1 MQRIVEDMQS
11 PSIATNNVTNKR
23 IYTRF
28 HRKPQIYPTSFQTN
42 KTYREENLEQENMNN
57 IITNIYK
64 EKKYRGVLD
73 PAAPNNKN
81 IFIDTDSEHQKSDKE
96 TENFQRNQYKKST
109 KLLIAKTESQ
119 FPETYNSSNIF
130 KRDGLVRG
138 YYVKVNENNNNYNTF
153 NTLTKNNRT
162 VRTIMQTPSPDQEE
176 NVFYDEADEARTQI
190 RASKYNTNNYIRQNY
205 DKNAQSKR
213 IFKKE
218 IDLDEWPS
226 VEKNKKLYFRN
237 KDIQIGGKIMKSDNS
252 NSTENQNQ
260 LNQYQKLSKK
270 YPADMV
276 YRRGQMK
283 PSFSKS
289 NISDVSEDFMNQYRK
304 QQINENNN
312 YIIAGNAS
320 ELASPKD
327 YKNNNIDVEK
337 TSEEESER
345 RAEINAYND
354 EDYQNYMNKRIINA
368 PNQEIIITGRNINN
382 SLGLDQGGKIDLN
395 YGMKNTDIGVRNK
408 KIIIRKNI
416 YITIEDEI
424 KQDPDKLNSLIN
436 LQKFIRSYLYLR
448 ELCAMKI
455 QAIWRGRNTRKIMDL
470 YNDLD
475 EFIYHL
481 SKVQFNHFNNDFCFF
496 INQLFNIYKASIS
509 NGIYDDDT
517 DNNNL
522 NNEDEENENDN
533 ENCMNQLTL
542 EEMEQKENQ
551 EYLYKFPEGS
561 CFDQTKLVPEN
572 EVYLCVEGSSSKE
585 YDKLVK
591 DYEELYLQY
600 NELKQHQKYNT
611 NSISNT
617 NNAHTTKKKEKNESE
632 STIGSIK
639 SDKFKFGP
647 NNKAFSEIKNSG
659 DQGKNITFSNDDYDA
674 DLDINRDD
682 DFFNQD
688 MSYDDKD
695 NSGSLKEKR
704 YSYFSIHSDEN
715 SKYFDNE
722 NPKEREKEN
731 KEGEN
736 IRNNTSKNSGGSK
749 FNNSAKYTGCSSHYG
764 PTKIVGLHKNNKINK
779 NEYSY
784 SPSDEK
790 SKNYMG
796 HHSKTYP
803 RKYNYNDS
811 INNNLIIIKHEE
823 DFGII
828 NNFYLSP
835 KEREEKNHKKNA
847 LSDIAITPILPN
859 NNKIEEKNWNEIIKY
874 IKNEE
879 IEIPTQKTTEE
890 NKSKK
895 DKETKNIGTEI
906 TNELYSYENEPISNE
921 QFHLEQTHKE
931 VEPLVLEKKVANA
944 NIIKNKEYI
953 AEKKFDILEPDFN
966 NDIIID
972 NEDFKKKKM
981 EQIYV
986 EHENELNIEKDKKFM
1001 SEKKALL
1008 KTIEDKDY
1016 EIYLLKQQLEEMK
1029 EKLNRPK
1036 AFDTPLEIN
1045 NNLNTLNINGI
1056 QTSRPQIQFQ
1066 EMLINKITNPDP
1078 SLSNQIIS
1086 QSEPKKERNW
1096 TNLSVDKVNNI
1107 ELNEN
1112 DNVKLTLSDTI
1123 NKPDTLNKE
1132 KEEKDIRLNTL
1143 DSIIRSD
1150 NNLNINSLL
1159 EDKLKKEKEWN
1170 NLVINKTKNIKLKS
1184 KPKPKEKE
1192 NIKEEVEIKRVF
1204 GGLDIEKYGLFIER
1218 EEKSEKI
1225 SKPNLEIELVIKGK
1239 DEKEVEKD
1247 RTDEEKQ
1254 KEDEPISESNKEKI
1268 NKNNE
1273 IISENE
1279 LNIIA
1284 IKKSKPILE
1293 KESQE
1298 NNRFTVEKTNIKEK
1312 DPNKIQ
1318 NIDNCIQF
1326 NIEKVEKKELP
1337 LEKTNNEEINI
1348 LSQPR
1353 EIISLISKNNE
1364 FTIDKT
1370 APETNEQDT
1379 DTSDLIPKEIKIT
1392 MKKTVKKTNVL
1403 RKEFK
1408 NNQIV
1413 NENKFDIN
1421 RSEKVQLVL
1430 EQEVIEN
1437 NRFTIEKVDDKNSIM
1452 VRRINPEDLQID
1464 QSIEYI
1470 IPVDE
1475 EKVKE
1480 KISNIISD
1488 NKKENL
1494 KALEVTKNDELSLIP
1509 TVFKR
1514 EIKIVTRKTL
1524 KKTNHIYSKF
1534 RDSKVVIS
1542 SQDPLEIKGTE
1553 KPETQITPEITSEK
1567 VEEHAVQ
1574 VEIAPIAKE
1583 QNISS
1588 VNEINILLES
1598 KLRTK
1603 KEWNNLEINKAKDLE
1618 LIKIQKEKENIKEE
1632 LDSNKYIIKKKEF
1645 DSLDIESMGVFI
1657 DGSGKSQKIINQ
1669 NLETELVIK
1678 AANERE
1684 TELPSQQEHE
1694 LRHSRRMDISNEPIS
1709 EEKKLRYTTEIQP
1722 QEQTN
1727 ISYSYQK
1734 ISHEPASEISA
1745 TDKSNNIL
1753 RQRKELP
1760 SDSLMEK
1767 IVIKENIK
1775 TDEEIKPASEKVFQ
1789 EAMFSLEK
1797 TNIDN
1802 CIQFNIDRKY
1812 DIEDKKEEKSPREII
1827 SLISKND
1834 EFTINKT
1841 APETNEQDTDTSD
1854 LIPKEIK
1861 ITMKKTVKKTG
1872 VLRKIFKNNQV
1883 ISENQINIDGIKE
1896 PIPQQISTQ
1905 DNLIEDGQKNKA
1917 QNEIEKISEM
1927 RIESIDNLPSAKNKV
1942 MNNWIDSSSKEKA
1955 EDLNIERQ
1963 PPKREI
1969 KITMKK
1975 TTKKTNNIYK
1985 KFNNLSIVSDQINIE
2000 GGKEAKLP
2008 ILEDTIKKEE
2018 LVQLQKENDEL
2029 KNELENLHKGYDELK
2044 QKRNN
2049 DNYSLDNYQLIE
2061 EKVQKVPSDLTG
2073 EEKEQKKI
2081 EETDNTFD
2089 LEKRESKNTNNEI
2102 LKKTNVLIHQF
2113 KNNEICPDIQ
2123 LNISSIKKKSEENN
2137 LGNNVVD
2144 KVVDVQLLHAKMQK
2158 SPNDITEKSFG
2169 DSQLL
2174 DDKLQKSN
2182 EITGKNKN
2190 VSEMGSYQNDK
2201 NKSETDKSASYE
2213 IKTGDADKERSMEN
2227 QHIYTG
2233 RNTLNDISNIEKI
2246 NEDSNMNTFT
2256 NFDTINVDDKINTIE
2271 PISSINITDENDIQK
2286 MKLKLNNEIGLSI
2299 DMDNDEEPESPRPE
2313 PVPQVPKKKEIIINK
2328 KLCVISKKNKK
2339 MKIEMSKQ
2347 KLCDQRLL
2355 IRYWKAWKQK
2365 TEKSE
2370 TKSIEAKGTK
2380 KPFVIKINKVSVKK
2394 KPVDTPKFFGKQDI
2408 EAQIKMANLRNKLM
2422 RQNKSLMLSHFFSK
2436 WKEETELEDN
2446 RILVTDSIRDIMRIY
2461 IVKYLIM
2468 YAKVLKFKS
2477 LMIKYSL
2484 SHNKNKNK

>member
-1 MQRIVEDMQS
+1 MQRIVQDIQS
-11 PSIATNNVTNKR
+11 PSTATNNVTNKR

-42 KTYREENLEQENMNN
+42 KTYKEENLDQENMNN
-57 IITNIYK
+57 IITSIYK

-138 YYVKVNENNNNYNTF
+138 FYVKVNENNNNYNTF

-162 VRTIMQTPSPDQEE
+162 VRTYMQSPSPDHDE
-176 NVFYDEADEARTQI
+176 NLFYDEADEARTQI

-205 DKNAQSKR
+205 DRNAQGKR

-226 VEKNKKLYFRN
+226 VEKNKRLYFRN

-252 NSTENQNQ
+252 NSTENQNR
-260 LNQYQKLSKK
+260 LNQYQRLSKK

-276 YRRGQMK
+276 YRKGQMK

-289 NISDVSEDFMNQYRK
+289 NMSDVSEDFMNQYRK
-304 QQINENNN
+304 QQINDNNN

-327 YKNNNIDVEK
+327 YNNNNIDVEK
-337 TSEEESER
+337 ESEEESER
-345 RAEINAYND
+345 RQEINEYND

-368 PNQEIIITGRNINN
+368 PNQEIIITGRNINS

-395 YGMKNTDIGVRNK
+395 YGIKNTDREVRNR
-408 KIIIRKNI
+408 KILIKKNI

-522 NNEDEENENDN
+522 NNEEEDNENDN

-561 CFDQTKLVPEN
+561 YFDPTKLVPEN

-585 YDKLVK
+585 YDKLIK

-600 NELKQHQKYNT
+600 NELKQHHKNNT

-617 NNAHTTKKKEKNESE
+617 NNAHTTKRKEKNESE
-632 STIGSIK
+632 STIGSVK

-659 DQGKNITFSNDDYDA
+659 DHGKNITFSNDDYDA

-764 PTKIVGLHKNNKINK
+764 PTKIVGLHKNTKNNK

-811 INNNLIIIKHEE
+811 INNNLIIVKHEE

-835 KEREEKNHKKNA
+835 KESDEKNHKKNA
-847 LSDIAITPILPN
+847 LTDIAITPILPT

-879 IEIPTQKTTEE
+879 LEIPTQKTTEE

-895 DKETKNIGTEI
+895 DKEKKNIGTEI
-906 TNELYSYENEPISNE
+906 TTELYSYENEPVSNE
-921 QFHLEQTHKE
+921 QFHLEQTHKKI
-931 VEPLVLEKKVANA
+931 EPLVLEKEVVNV
-944 NIIKNKEYI
+944 NIIKNKEYT
-953 AEKKFDILEPDFN
+953 AEKKFDILEQEKNSDL
-966 NDIIID
+966 IID

-986 EHENELNIEKDKKFM
+986 EHENELNIEKDRKFV

-1045 NNLNTLNINGI
+1045 NNLNALNINGI
-1056 QTSRPQIQFQ
+1056 QTNKPQMQFQ
-1066 EMLINKITNPDP
+1066 EMLINRITNPDP

-1086 QSEPKKERNW
+1086 QPESKKERDW
-1096 TNLSVDKVNNI
+1096 TNLSVDNVNNI

-1112 DNVKLTLSDTI
+1112 DNVKLAYLDTI
-1123 NKPDTLNKE
+1123 NRPDTLNEE

-1143 DSIIRSD
+1143 NSIIRSD

-1159 EDKLKKEKEWN
+1159 EDKLRKEKEWN

-1184 KPKPKEKE
+1184 KPKPKKEE
-1192 NIKEEVEIKRVF
+1192 NIKEEVEIKKVF
-1204 GGLDIEKYGLFIER
+1204 GSLDIEKYALSIEG
-1218 EEKSEKI
+1218 EGKSEE
-1225 SKPNLEIELVIKGK
+1225 N
-1239 DEKEVEKD
+1239 
-1247 RTDEEKQ
+1247 
-1254 KEDEPISESNKEKI
+1254 I
-1268 NKNNE
+1268 NYNNYE

-1284 IKKSKPILE
+1284 TKKSIPILR

-1312 DPNKIQ
+1312 EPQKSDRIQ
-1318 NIDNCIQF
+1318 NIDNCIQL
-1326 NIEKVEKKELP
+1326 NIEKVGKKELP
-1337 LEKTNNEEINI
+1337 LEKINSEEINI
-1348 LSQPR
+1348 ISQPR

-1370 APETNEQDT
+1370 VPETNEQDT

-1392 MKKTVKKTNVL
+1392 MKKTVKKTGVL

-1408 NNQIV
+1408 NNQV
-1413 NENKFDIN
+1413 KSEIN
-1421 RSEKVQLVL
+1421 FNINSTEKAKPIL

-1437 NRFTIEKVDDKNSIM
+1437 NRFTIEKVDEKDSIM
-1452 VRRINPEDLQID
+1452 VRRINPEELQID
-1464 QSIEYI
+1464 QSIEYN

-1488 NKKENL
+1488 NKNRNL

-1524 KKTNHIYSKF
+1524 KKTNRIYTKF
-1534 RDSKVVIS
+1534 RDNKVLIS
-1542 SQDPLEIKGTE
+1542 SQDQLEIKGAE
-1553 KPETQITPEITSEK
+1553 KPEAQITSEIASEK
-1567 VEEHAVQ
+1567 VTEHAVQ
-1574 VEIAPIAKE
+1574 IEISPIAKE

-1598 KLRTK
+1598 KLSTEK
-1603 KEWNNLEINKAKDLE
+1603 KWNNLEINKAEDLE
-1618 LIKIQKEKENIKEE
+1618 LIKEKKEKENIKEE
-1632 LDSNKYIIKKKEF
+1632 LDINKYIIKKKEF
-1645 DSLDIESMGVFI
+1645 DLLDIESMGVFI
-1657 DGSGKSQKIINQ
+1657 DGKGKSQKIFNPY
-1669 NLETELVIK
+1669 LETELVIK
-1678 AANERE
+1678 DANQRE
-1684 TELPSQQEHE
+1684 TEIPSQQEQKQE
-1694 LRHSRRMDISNEPIS
+1694 LRHSRRKMNISNGPIS

-1734 ISHEPASEISA
+1734 ISHEPSSDISA
-1745 TDKSNNIL
+1745 IDKNSNIL

-1760 SDSLMEK
+1760 SDSSNEK
-1767 IVIKENIK
+1767 IVVKDNVQI
-1775 TDEEIKPASEKVFQ
+1775 DEGLKPTSEQVFQ
-1789 EAMFSLEK
+1789 ETKFILEK

-1802 CIQFNIDRKY
+1802 CIQFNIERKY
-1812 DIEDKKEEKSPREII
+1812 DSNNYEQIKLIEDKKEEKSPREII

-1834 EFTINKT
+1834 EFTIDKT
-1841 APETNEQDTDTSD
+1841 APETNEQNTDTSD

-1872 VLRKIFKNNQV
+1872 VLRKEFKNNQ
-1883 ISENQINIDGIKE
+1883 IINENQINIEGIKE
-1896 PIPQQISTQ
+1896 QIAQQISTQ
-1905 DNLIEDGQKNKA
+1905 DNIIEDSQRNKA
-1917 QNEIEKISEM
+1917 PNEIEKSSEI
-1927 RIESIDNLPSAKNKV
+1927 RIESIDNLPSVKNKI
-1942 MNNWIDSSSKEKA
+1942 MNNWIDSVSKEKT

-1963 PPKREI
+1963 PPKREV
-1969 KITMKK
+1969 KITMRK
-1975 TTKKTNNIYK
+1975 TIKKTNNIYK
-1985 KFNNLSIVSDQINIE
+1985 KFNNLSIVENQLNIE
-2000 GGKEAKLP
+2000 GGKKSELP
-2008 ILEDTIKKEE
+2008 LLKDTIKKEE

-2029 KNELENLHKGYDELK
+2029 KNEIENLHKGYEELK
-2044 QKRNN
+2044 QKKNT

-2073 EEKEQKKI
+2073 EKKERKNAEGI
-2081 EETDNTFD
+2081 DNTFD
-2089 LEKRESKNTNNEI
+2089 LEKREFKNTNNEI

-2113 KNNEICPDIQ
+2113 NNNKICTNIQ
-2123 LNISSIKKKSEENN
+2123 LNISNIKTKSEEKKY
-2137 LGNNVVD
+2137 LGNNVID

-2182 EITGKNKN
+2182 EITDKNKN
-2190 VSEMGSYQNDK
+2190 VSEMGLYQNNK

-2213 IKTGDADKERSMEN
+2213 VKTGDADKERSIEN

-2233 RNTLNDISNIEKI
+2233 RNILNDISNIEKI

-2271 PISSINITDENDIQK
+2271 PTSSINITDENDNQK
-2286 MKLKLNNEIGLSI
+2286 MKLKLNNEIGSSI
-2299 DMDNDEEPESPRPE
+2299 DMDDDEEPQSTRPE
-2313 PVPQVPKKKEIIINK
+2313 PVPQVPKKKEIIIKK

-2339 MKIEMSKQ
+2339 MKVEMSKQ

-2380 KPFVIKINKVSVKK
+2380 KPFVLKINKVSVKK

-2422 RQNKSLMLSHFFSK
+2422 KQNKSLMLSHFFSK
-2436 WKEETELEDN
+2436 WKKEKEFEDN
-2446 RILVTDSIRDIMRIY
+2446 RILGTDSIKDIMRIY

>member
-1 MQRIVEDMQS
+1 MQRIVQDIQS
-11 PSIATNNVTNKR
+11 PSTATNNVTNKR

-42 KTYREENLEQENMNN
+42 KTYKEENLDQENMNN
-57 IITNIYK
+57 IITSIYK

-138 YYVKVNENNNNYNTF
+138 FYVKVNENNNNYNTF

-162 VRTIMQTPSPDQEE
+162 VRTYMQSPSPDHDE
-176 NVFYDEADEARTQI
+176 NLFYDEADEARTQI

-205 DKNAQSKR
+205 DRNAQGKR

-226 VEKNKKLYFRN
+226 VEKNKRLYFRN

-252 NSTENQNQ
+252 NSTENQNR
-260 LNQYQKLSKK
+260 LNQYQRLSKK

-276 YRRGQMK
+276 YRKGQMK

-289 NISDVSEDFMNQYRK
+289 NMSDVSEDFMNQYRK
-304 QQINENNN
+304 QQINDNNN

-327 YKNNNIDVEK
+327 YNNNNIDVEK
-337 TSEEESER
+337 ESEEESER
-345 RAEINAYND
+345 RQEINEYND

-368 PNQEIIITGRNINN
+368 PNQEIIITGRNINS

-395 YGMKNTDIGVRNK
+395 YGIKNTDREVRNR
-408 KIIIRKNI
+408 KILIKKNI

-522 NNEDEENENDN
+522 NNEEEDNENDN

-561 CFDQTKLVPEN
+561 YFDPTKLVPEN

-585 YDKLVK
+585 YDKLIK

-600 NELKQHQKYNT
+600 NELKQHHKNNT

-617 NNAHTTKKKEKNESE
+617 NNAHTTKRKEKNESE
-632 STIGSIK
+632 STIGSVK

-659 DQGKNITFSNDDYDA
+659 DHGKNITFSNDDYDA

-722 NPKEREKEN
+722 NPKDREKEN

-764 PTKIVGLHKNNKINK
+764 PTKIVGLHKNTKNNK

-796 HHSKTYP
+796 HHSKTFP

-811 INNNLIIIKHEE
+811 INNNLIIVKHEE

-835 KEREEKNHKKNA
+835 KESDEKNHKKNA
-847 LSDIAITPILPN
+847 LTDIAITPILPT

-895 DKETKNIGTEI
+895 DKEKKNIGTEI
-906 TNELYSYENEPISNE
+906 TTELYSYKNEPVSND
-921 QFHLEQTHKE
+921 QFHLEQTHKKI
-931 VEPLVLEKKVANA
+931 EPLVLEKEVVNV
-944 NIIKNKEYI
+944 NIIKNKEYT
-953 AEKKFDILEPDFN
+953 AEKKFDILEQEKNSDL
-966 NDIIID
+966 IID

-986 EHENELNIEKDKKFM
+986 EHENELNIEKDRKFV

-1045 NNLNTLNINGI
+1045 NNLNALNINGI
-1056 QTSRPQIQFQ
+1056 QTNKPQMQFQ
-1066 EMLINKITNPDP
+1066 EMLINRITNPDP

-1086 QSEPKKERNW
+1086 QPESKKERDW
-1096 TNLSVDKVNNI
+1096 TNLSVDNVNNI

-1112 DNVKLTLSDTI
+1112 DNVKLASLDTI
-1123 NKPDTLNKE
+1123 NRPDTLNEE

-1143 DSIIRSD
+1143 NSIIRSD

-1159 EDKLKKEKEWN
+1159 EDKLRKEKEWN

-1184 KPKPKEKE
+1184 KPKPKKEE
-1192 NIKEEVEIKRVF
+1192 NIKEEVEIKKVF
-1204 GGLDIEKYGLFIER
+1204 GSLDIEKYALSIEG
-1218 EEKSEKI
+1218 EGKSEE
-1225 SKPNLEIELVIKGK
+1225 N
-1239 DEKEVEKD
+1239 
-1247 RTDEEKQ
+1247 
-1254 KEDEPISESNKEKI
+1254 I
-1268 NKNNE
+1268 NYNNYE

-1284 IKKSKPILE
+1284 TKKSIPILR

-1312 DPNKIQ
+1312 EPQKSDRIQ
-1318 NIDNCIQF
+1318 NIDNCIQL
-1326 NIEKVEKKELP
+1326 NIEKVGKKELP
-1337 LEKTNNEEINI
+1337 LEKINSEEINI
-1348 LSQPR
+1348 ISQPR
-1353 EIISLISKNNE
+1353 EIISLISKNNEFTIDKTVPETNEQDTDTSDLIPKEIKITMKKTVKKTGVLRKEFKNNQVKSESNFNINSIEKAKPVLEQEIIENNRFTIEKVDEKDSIMVRRINPEELQIDQSIDYYIPVDEEKVKEKISNIISDNKNQNLKALEVTKNDELSLIPTVFKREIKIVTRKTLKKTNRIYTKFRDNKVLISSQDQLEIKGAEKPENQITSEIASEKVAEHAVQVEISPIAKEQNISSVNEINILLESKLSTEKKWNNLEINKAEDLELIKEKKEKEKENIKEELDINKYIIKKKEFDLLDIESMGVFIDGKGKSQKIFNPYLETELVIKDANQRETEIPSQQEQKQELRHSRRKMNISNGPISEEKKLRYTTEIQPQEQTNISYSYQKISHEPSSDISATDKNSNILRQRKELPSDSSNEKIFVKDNVQIDEGLKPTSEQVFQEAMFTLEKTNIDNCIQFNIERKYDSNNYEQIKLIEDKKEEKSPREIISLISKNDE

-1392 MKKTVKKTNVL
+1392 MKKTVKKTGVL

-1408 NNQIV
+1408 NNQI
-1413 NENKFDIN
+1413 IN
-1421 RSEKVQLVL
+1421 
-1430 EQEVIEN
+1430 
-1437 NRFTIEKVDDKNSIM
+1437 
-1452 VRRINPEDLQID
+1452 
-1464 QSIEYI
+1464 
-1470 IPVDE
+1470 
-1475 EKVKE
+1475 
-1480 KISNIISD
+1480 
-1488 NKKENL
+1488 
-1494 KALEVTKNDELSLIP
+1494 
-1509 TVFKR
+1509 
-1514 EIKIVTRKTL
+1514 
-1524 KKTNHIYSKF
+1524 
-1534 RDSKVVIS
+1534 
-1542 SQDPLEIKGTE
+1542 
-1553 KPETQITPEITSEK
+1553 
-1567 VEEHAVQ
+1567 
-1574 VEIAPIAKE
+1574 
-1583 QNISS
+1583 
-1588 VNEINILLES
+1588 
-1598 KLRTK
+1598 
-1603 KEWNNLEINKAKDLE
+1603 
-1618 LIKIQKEKENIKEE
+1618 
-1632 LDSNKYIIKKKEF
+1632 
-1645 DSLDIESMGVFI
+1645 
-1657 DGSGKSQKIINQ
+1657 
-1669 NLETELVIK
+1669 
-1678 AANERE
+1678 
-1684 TELPSQQEHE
+1684 
-1694 LRHSRRMDISNEPIS
+1694 
-1709 EEKKLRYTTEIQP
+1709 
-1722 QEQTN
+1722 
-1727 ISYSYQK
+1727 
-1734 ISHEPASEISA
+1734 
-1745 TDKSNNIL
+1745 
-1753 RQRKELP
+1753 
-1760 SDSLMEK
+1760 
-1767 IVIKENIK
+1767 
-1775 TDEEIKPASEKVFQ
+1775 
-1789 EAMFSLEK
+1789 
-1797 TNIDN
+1797 
-1802 CIQFNIDRKY
+1802 
-1812 DIEDKKEEKSPREII
+1812 
-1827 SLISKND
+1827 
-1834 EFTINKT
+1834 
-1841 APETNEQDTDTSD
+1841 
-1854 LIPKEIK
+1854 
-1861 ITMKKTVKKTG
+1861 
-1872 VLRKIFKNNQV
+1872 
-1883 ISENQINIDGIKE
+1883 ENQINIEGIKE
-1896 PIPQQISTQ
+1896 PIAQQISTH
-1905 DNLIEDGQKNKA
+1905 DNIIEDSQRNKA
-1917 QNEIEKISEM
+1917 PNEIEKSSEI
-1927 RIESIDNLPSAKNKV
+1927 RIESIDNLPSVKNKI
-1942 MNNWIDSSSKEKA
+1942 MNNWIDSVSKEKT

-1963 PPKREI
+1963 PPKREV
-1969 KITMKK
+1969 KITMRK
-1975 TTKKTNNIYK
+1975 TIKKTNNIYK
-1985 KFNNLSIVSDQINIE
+1985 KFNNLSIVENQLNIE
-2000 GGKEAKLP
+2000 GGKKSELP
-2008 ILEDTIKKEE
+2008 LLKDTIKKEE

-2029 KNELENLHKGYDELK
+2029 KNEIENLHKGYEELK
-2044 QKRNN
+2044 QKKNT

-2073 EEKEQKKI
+2073 EKKERKNAEGI
-2081 EETDNTFD
+2081 DNTFD
-2089 LEKRESKNTNNEI
+2089 LEKREFKNTNNEI

-2113 KNNEICPDIQ
+2113 NNNKICTNIQ
-2123 LNISSIKKKSEENN
+2123 LNISNIKTKSEEKIN
-2137 LGNNVVD
+2137 LGNNVIN
-2144 KVVDVQLLHAKMQK
+2144 KVVDIQLLHAKMQK

-2182 EITGKNKN
+2182 EITDKNKN
-2190 VSEMGSYQNDK
+2190 VSEMGLYQNNK

-2213 IKTGDADKERSMEN
+2213 NKTGDADKERSIEN

-2233 RNTLNDISNIEKI
+2233 RNILNDISNIEKI

-2271 PISSINITDENDIQK
+2271 PTSSINITDENENQK
-2286 MKLKLNNEIGLSI
+2286 MKLKLNNEIGSSI
-2299 DMDNDEEPESPRPE
+2299 DMDNDEEPQSPRPE
-2313 PVPQVPKKKEIIINK
+2313 PVPQVPKKKEIIIKK

-2339 MKIEMSKQ
+2339 MKVEMSKQ

-2365 TEKSE
+2365 AEKSE

-2380 KPFVIKINKVSVKK
+2380 KPFVLKINKVSVKK

-2422 RQNKSLMLSHFFSK
+2422 KQNKSLMLSHFFSK
-2436 WKEETELEDN
+2436 WKKEKEFEDN
-2446 RILVTDSIRDIMRIY
+2446 RILGTDSIKDIMRIY

>member
-1 MQRIVEDMQS
+1 MQRIVQDIQS
-11 PSIATNNVTNKR
+11 PSTATNNVTNKR

-42 KTYREENLEQENMNN
+42 KTYKEENLDQENMNN
-57 IITNIYK
+57 IITSIYK

-138 YYVKVNENNNNYNTF
+138 FYVKVNENNNNYNTF

-162 VRTIMQTPSPDQEE
+162 VRTYMQSPSPDHDE
-176 NVFYDEADEARTQI
+176 NLFYDEADEARTQI

-205 DKNAQSKR
+205 DRNAQGKR

-226 VEKNKKLYFRN
+226 VEKNKRLYFRN

-252 NSTENQNQ
+252 NSTENQNRF
-260 LNQYQKLSKK
+260 NQYQRLSKK

-276 YRRGQMK
+276 YRKGQMK

-289 NISDVSEDFMNQYRK
+289 NMSDVSEDFMNQYRK
-304 QQINENNN
+304 QQINDNNN

-327 YKNNNIDVEK
+327 YNNNNIDVEK
-337 TSEEESER
+337 ESEEESER
-345 RAEINAYND
+345 RQEINEYND

-368 PNQEIIITGRNINN
+368 PNQEIIITGRNINS

-395 YGMKNTDIGVRNK
+395 YGIKNTDREVRNR
-408 KIIIRKNI
+408 KILIKKNI

-522 NNEDEENENDN
+522 NNEEEDNENDN

-561 CFDQTKLVPEN
+561 YFDPTKLVPEN

-585 YDKLVK
+585 YDKLIK

-600 NELKQHQKYNT
+600 NELKQHHKNNT

-617 NNAHTTKKKEKNESE
+617 NNAHTTKRKEKNESE
-632 STIGSIK
+632 STIGSVK

-659 DQGKNITFSNDDYDA
+659 DHGKNITFSNDDYDA

-722 NPKEREKEN
+722 NPKDREKEN

-764 PTKIVGLHKNNKINK
+764 PTKIVGLHKNTKNNK

-796 HHSKTYP
+796 HHSKTFP

-811 INNNLIIIKHEE
+811 INNNLIIVKHEE

-835 KEREEKNHKKNA
+835 KESDEKNHKKNA
-847 LSDIAITPILPN
+847 LTDIAITPILPT

-895 DKETKNIGTEI
+895 DKEKKNIGTEI
-906 TNELYSYENEPISNE
+906 TTELYSYENEPVSNE
-921 QFHLEQTHKE
+921 QFHLEQTHKKI
-931 VEPLVLEKKVANA
+931 EPLVLEKEVVNV
-944 NIIKNKEYI
+944 NIIKNKEYT
-953 AEKKFDILEPDFN
+953 AEKKFDILEQEKNSDL
-966 NDIIID
+966 IID

-981 EQIYV
+981 EKIYV
-986 EHENELNIEKDKKFM
+986 EHENELNIEKDRKFV

-1045 NNLNTLNINGI
+1045 NNLTSININGI
-1056 QTSRPQIQFQ
+1056 QTNKPQMQFQ
-1066 EMLINKITNPDP
+1066 EMLINRITNPDP

-1086 QSEPKKERNW
+1086 QPESKKERDW
-1096 TNLSVDKVNNI
+1096 TNLSVDNVNNI

-1112 DNVKLTLSDTI
+1112 DNFKLASLDTI
-1123 NKPDTLNKE
+1123 NRPDTLNEE

-1143 DSIIRSD
+1143 NSIIRSD

-1159 EDKLKKEKEWN
+1159 EDKLRKEKEWN

-1184 KPKPKEKE
+1184 KPKPKKEE
-1192 NIKEEVEIKRVF
+1192 NIKEEVEIKKVF
-1204 GGLDIEKYGLFIER
+1204 GSLDIEKYALSIEG
-1218 EEKSEKI
+1218 EGKSEENI
-1225 SKPNLEIELVIKGK
+1225 NF
-1239 DEKEVEKD
+1239 
-1247 RTDEEKQ
+1247 
-1254 KEDEPISESNKEKI
+1254 NKY
-1268 NKNNE
+1268 E

-1284 IKKSKPILE
+1284 TKKSIPILR

-1312 DPNKIQ
+1312 EPQKSDRIQ
-1318 NIDNCIQF
+1318 NIDNCIQL
-1326 NIEKVEKKELP
+1326 NIEKVGKKELP
-1337 LEKTNNEEINI
+1337 LEKINIEEINI
-1348 LSQPR
+1348 ISQPR

-1370 APETNEQDT
+1370 
-1379 DTSDLIPKEIKIT
+1379 
-1392 MKKTVKKTNVL
+1392 V
-1403 RKEFK
+1403 
-1408 NNQIV
+1408 
-1413 NENKFDIN
+1413 
-1421 RSEKVQLVL
+1421 
-1430 EQEVIEN
+1430 
-1437 NRFTIEKVDDKNSIM
+1437 
-1452 VRRINPEDLQID
+1452 
-1464 QSIEYI
+1464 
-1470 IPVDE
+1470 
-1475 EKVKE
+1475 
-1480 KISNIISD
+1480 
-1488 NKKENL
+1488 
-1494 KALEVTKNDELSLIP
+1494 
-1509 TVFKR
+1509 
-1514 EIKIVTRKTL
+1514 
-1524 KKTNHIYSKF
+1524 
-1534 RDSKVVIS
+1534 
-1542 SQDPLEIKGTE
+1542 
-1553 KPETQITPEITSEK
+1553 
-1567 VEEHAVQ
+1567 
-1574 VEIAPIAKE
+1574 
-1583 QNISS
+1583 
-1588 VNEINILLES
+1588 
-1598 KLRTK
+1598 
-1603 KEWNNLEINKAKDLE
+1603 
-1618 LIKIQKEKENIKEE
+1618 
-1632 LDSNKYIIKKKEF
+1632 
-1645 DSLDIESMGVFI
+1645 
-1657 DGSGKSQKIINQ
+1657 
-1669 NLETELVIK
+1669 
-1678 AANERE
+1678 
-1684 TELPSQQEHE
+1684 
-1694 LRHSRRMDISNEPIS
+1694 
-1709 EEKKLRYTTEIQP
+1709 
-1722 QEQTN
+1722 
-1727 ISYSYQK
+1727 
-1734 ISHEPASEISA
+1734 
-1745 TDKSNNIL
+1745 
-1753 RQRKELP
+1753 
-1760 SDSLMEK
+1760 
-1767 IVIKENIK
+1767 
-1775 TDEEIKPASEKVFQ
+1775 
-1789 EAMFSLEK
+1789 
-1797 TNIDN
+1797 
-1802 CIQFNIDRKY
+1802 
-1812 DIEDKKEEKSPREII
+1812 
-1827 SLISKND
+1827 
-1834 EFTINKT
+1834 
-1841 APETNEQDTDTSD
+1841 PETNEQDTDTSD

-1872 VLRKIFKNNQV
+1872 VLRKEFKNNQV
-1883 ISENQINIDGIKE
+1883 KSENNFNINSIEKAKPVLEQEIIENNRFTIEKVDEKDSIMVRRINPEELQIDQSIEYNIPVDEEIVKEKISNIISDNKNQNLKALEVTKNDEFSLIPTVFKREIKIVTRKTLKKTNRIYTKFRDNKVLISSQDQLEIKGAEKPENQITSEIASEKVAEHAVQVEIFPIAKEQNISSVNEINILLESKIGTEKKWNNLEINKAEDLELIKEKKEKENIKEELDINKYIIKKKEFDLLDIESMGVFIDGKGKSQKIFNPYLETELVIKDANQRETEIPSQQEQKQELRHSRRKMNISNGPISEEKKLRYTTEIQPQEQTNISYSYQKISHEPSSDISAIDKNSNILRQRKELPSDSSNEKIFVKGNVQIDEGLKPASEQVFQETMFKLEKTNIDNCIQFNIERKYDSNNYEQIKLIEDKKEEKSPREIISLISKNDEFTIDKTAPQTNEQNTDTSDLIPKEIKITMKKTVKKTGVLRKEFKNNQIINENQINIEGIKE
-1896 PIPQQISTQ
+1896 PIAQQISTQ
-1905 DNLIEDGQKNKA
+1905 DNIIEDSQRNKA
-1917 QNEIEKISEM
+1917 PNEIEKSSEI
-1927 RIESIDNLPSAKNKV
+1927 RIESIDNLPSVKNKI
-1942 MNNWIDSSSKEKA
+1942 MNNWIDSVSKEKT

-1963 PPKREI
+1963 PPKREV
-1969 KITMKK
+1969 KITMRK
-1975 TTKKTNNIYK
+1975 TIKKTNNIYK
-1985 KFNNLSIVSDQINIE
+1985 KFNNLSIVEDQLNIE
-2000 GGKEAKLP
+2000 GGKKSELP
-2008 ILEDTIKKEE
+2008 LLKDTIKKED
-2018 LVQLQKENDEL
+2018 LVQLQKENDDL
-2029 KNELENLHKGYDELK
+2029 KNELENLHKGYEELK
-2044 QKRNN
+2044 QKKNT

-2073 EEKEQKKI
+2073 EKKERKNAEGI
-2081 EETDNTFD
+2081 DNTFD
-2089 LEKRESKNTNNEI
+2089 LEKREFKNTNNEI

-2113 KNNEICPDIQ
+2113 NNNKICTNIQ
-2123 LNISSIKKKSEENN
+2123 LNISNIKTKSEEKIN
-2137 LGNNVVD
+2137 LGNNVIN
-2144 KVVDVQLLHAKMQK
+2144 KVVDIQLLHAKMQK

-2182 EITGKNKN
+2182 EITDKNKN
-2190 VSEMGSYQNDK
+2190 VSEMGLYQNNK

-2213 IKTGDADKERSMEN
+2213 NKTGDADKERSIEN

-2233 RNTLNDISNIEKI
+2233 RNILNDISNIEKI

-2271 PISSINITDENDIQK
+2271 PTSSINITEENDNQK
-2286 MKLKLNNEIGLSI
+2286 MKLKLNNEIGSSI
-2299 DMDNDEEPESPRPE
+2299 DMDNDEEPQSPRPE
-2313 PVPQVPKKKEIIINK
+2313 PVPQVPKKKEIIIKK

-2339 MKIEMSKQ
+2339 MKVEMSKQ

-2365 TEKSE
+2365 AEKSE

-2380 KPFVIKINKVSVKK
+2380 KPFVLKINKVSVKK
-2394 KPVDTPKFFGKQDI
+2394 KPVDTPKFLGKQDI

-2422 RQNKSLMLSHFFSK
+2422 KQNKSLMLSHFFSK
-2436 WKEETELEDN
+2436 WKKEKEFEDN
-2446 RILVTDSIRDIMRIY
+2446 RILGTDSIKDIMRIY

>member
-1 MQRIVEDMQS
+1 MQRIVQDIQS
-11 PSIATNNVTNKR
+11 PSTATNNVTNKR

-42 KTYREENLEQENMNN
+42 KTYKEENLDQENMNN
-57 IITNIYK
+57 IITSIYK

-138 YYVKVNENNNNYNTF
+138 FYVKVNENNNNYNTF

-162 VRTIMQTPSPDQEE
+162 VRTYMQSPSPDHDE
-176 NVFYDEADEARTQI
+176 NLFYDEADEARTQI

-205 DKNAQSKR
+205 DRNAHGKR

-226 VEKNKKLYFRN
+226 VEKNKRLYFRN

-252 NSTENQNQ
+252 NSTENQNR
-260 LNQYQKLSKK
+260 LNQYQRLSKK

-276 YRRGQMK
+276 YRKGQMK

-289 NISDVSEDFMNQYRK
+289 NMSDVSEDFMNQYRK
-304 QQINENNN
+304 QQINDNNN

-327 YKNNNIDVEK
+327 YNNNNIDVEK
-337 TSEEESER
+337 ESEEESER
-345 RAEINAYND
+345 RQEINEYND

-368 PNQEIIITGRNINN
+368 PNQEIIITGRNINS

-395 YGMKNTDIGVRNK
+395 YGIKNTDREVRNR
-408 KIIIRKNI
+408 KILIKKNI

-522 NNEDEENENDN
+522 NNEEEDNENDN

-561 CFDQTKLVPEN
+561 YFDPTKLVPEN

-585 YDKLVK
+585 YDKLIK

-600 NELKQHQKYNT
+600 NELKQHHKNNT

-617 NNAHTTKKKEKNESE
+617 NNAHTTKRKEKNESE
-632 STIGSIK
+632 STIGSVK

-659 DQGKNITFSNDDYDA
+659 DHGKNITFSNDDYDA

-722 NPKEREKEN
+722 NPKDREKEN

-764 PTKIVGLHKNNKINK
+764 PTKIVGLHKNTKNNK

-796 HHSKTYP
+796 HHSKTFP

-811 INNNLIIIKHEE
+811 INNNLIIVKHEE

-835 KEREEKNHKKNA
+835 KESDEKNHKKNA
-847 LSDIAITPILPN
+847 LTDIAITPILPT

-895 DKETKNIGTEI
+895 DKEKKNIGTEI
-906 TNELYSYENEPISNE
+906 TTELYSYENEPVSNE
-921 QFHLEQTHKE
+921 QFHLEQTHKKI
-931 VEPLVLEKKVANA
+931 EPLVLEKEVVNV
-944 NIIKNKEYI
+944 NIIKNKEHT
-953 AEKKFDILEPDFN
+953 AEKKFDILEQEKNSDL
-966 NDIIID
+966 IID

-986 EHENELNIEKDKKFM
+986 EHENELNIEKDRKFV

-1045 NNLNTLNINGI
+1045 NNLNALNINGI
-1056 QTSRPQIQFQ
+1056 QTNKPQMQFQ
-1066 EMLINKITNPDP
+1066 EMLINRITNPDP

-1086 QSEPKKERNW
+1086 QPESKKERDW
-1096 TNLSVDKVNNI
+1096 TNLSVDNVNNI

-1112 DNVKLTLSDTI
+1112 DNVKLASLDTI
-1123 NKPDTLNKE
+1123 NRPDTLNEE

-1143 DSIIRSD
+1143 NSIIRSD

-1159 EDKLKKEKEWN
+1159 EDKLRKEKEWN

-1184 KPKPKEKE
+1184 KPKQKKEE
-1192 NIKEEVEIKRVF
+1192 NIKEEVEIKKVF
-1204 GGLDIEKYGLFIER
+1204 GSLDIEKYALSIEG
-1218 EEKSEKI
+1218 EGKSEE
-1225 SKPNLEIELVIKGK
+1225 N
-1239 DEKEVEKD
+1239 
-1247 RTDEEKQ
+1247 
-1254 KEDEPISESNKEKI
+1254 I
-1268 NKNNE
+1268 NYNNYE

-1279 LNIIA
+1279 LNIIST
-1284 IKKSKPILE
+1284 KKSIPILR

-1312 DPNKIQ
+1312 EPQKSDRIQ
-1318 NIDNCIQF
+1318 NIDNCIQL
-1326 NIEKVEKKELP
+1326 NIEKVGKKELP
-1337 LEKTNNEEINI
+1337 LEKINSEEINI
-1348 LSQPR
+1348 ISQPR

-1392 MKKTVKKTNVL
+1392 MKKTVKKTGVL

-1408 NNQIV
+1408 NNQV
-1413 NENKFDIN
+1413 KSESNFNIN
-1421 RSEKVQLVL
+1421 SIEKAKPVF
-1430 EQEVIEN
+1430 EQEIIEN
-1437 NRFTIEKVDDKNSIM
+1437 NRFTIEKVDEKDSIM
-1452 VRRINPEDLQID
+1452 VRRINPEELQID
-1464 QSIEYI
+1464 QSIEYN

-1475 EKVKE
+1475 EIVKE

-1488 NKKENL
+1488 NKNQNL

-1524 KKTNHIYSKF
+1524 KKTNRIYTKF
-1534 RDSKVVIS
+1534 RDNKVLIS
-1542 SQDPLEIKGTE
+1542 SQDQLEIKGAE
-1553 KPETQITPEITSEK
+1553 KPENQITSEIVSEK
-1567 VEEHAVQ
+1567 VAEHTVQ
-1574 VEIAPIAKE
+1574 VEISPIVKE

-1598 KLRTK
+1598 KLSTE
-1603 KEWNNLEINKAKDLE
+1603 KEWNNLEINKAEDLE
-1618 LIKIQKEKENIKEE
+1618 LIKEKKEKENIKEE
-1632 LDSNKYIIKKKEF
+1632 LDTNKYIIKKKEF
-1645 DSLDIESMGVFI
+1645 DLLDIESMGVFI
-1657 DGSGKSQKIINQ
+1657 DGKGKSQKIFNPY
-1669 NLETELVIK
+1669 LETELVIK
-1678 AANERE
+1678 DSNQRE
-1684 TELPSQQEHE
+1684 TEIPSQQEQKQE
-1694 LRHSRRMDISNEPIS
+1694 LRHSRRKMNISNGPIS

-1734 ISHEPASEISA
+1734 ISHEPSSDISA
-1745 TDKSNNIL
+1745 TDKNSNIL

-1760 SDSLMEK
+1760 SDSSNEK
-1767 IVIKENIK
+1767 IVVKDNVQI
-1775 TDEEIKPASEKVFQ
+1775 DEGLKPTSEQVFQ
-1789 EAMFSLEK
+1789 ETMFTLEK

-1802 CIQFNIDRKY
+1802 CIQFNIERKY
-1812 DIEDKKEEKSPREII
+1812 DSNNYEQIKLIEDKKEEKSPREII

-1834 EFTINKT
+1834 EFTIDKT
-1841 APETNEQDTDTSD
+1841 APETNEQNTDTSD

-1872 VLRKIFKNNQV
+1872 VLRKEFKNNE
-1883 ISENQINIDGIKE
+1883 IINENQINIEGIKE
-1896 PIPQQISTQ
+1896 PIAQQISTQ
-1905 DNLIEDGQKNKA
+1905 DNIIEDSQRNKA
-1917 QNEIEKISEM
+1917 PNEIEKSSEI
-1927 RIESIDNLPSAKNKV
+1927 RIESIDNLPSVKNKI
-1942 MNNWIDSSSKEKA
+1942 MNNWIDSVSKEKT

-1963 PPKREI
+1963 PPKREV
-1969 KITMKK
+1969 KITMRK
-1975 TTKKTNNIYK
+1975 TIKKTNNIYK
-1985 KFNNLSIVSDQINIE
+1985 KFNNLSTVKDQLNIE
-2000 GGKEAKLP
+2000 GGKKSELP
-2008 ILEDTIKKEE
+2008 LLKDTIKKEE

-2029 KNELENLHKGYDELK
+2029 KNELENLHKGYEELK
-2044 QKRNN
+2044 QKKNT

-2073 EEKEQKKI
+2073 EKKERKNAEGI
-2081 EETDNTFD
+2081 DNTFD
-2089 LEKRESKNTNNEI
+2089 LEKREFKNTNNEI

-2113 KNNEICPDIQ
+2113 NNNKICTNIQ
-2123 LNISSIKKKSEENN
+2123 LNISNIKTKSEEKIN
-2137 LGNNVVD
+2137 LGNNVID
-2144 KVVDVQLLHAKMQK
+2144 KVVDIQLLHAKMQK

-2182 EITGKNKN
+2182 EITDKNKN
-2190 VSEMGSYQNDK
+2190 VSEMGLYQNNK

-2213 IKTGDADKERSMEN
+2213 NKTGDADKERSIEN

-2233 RNTLNDISNIEKI
+2233 RNILNDISNIEKI

-2271 PISSINITDENDIQK
+2271 PTSSINITDENDNQK
-2286 MKLKLNNEIGLSI
+2286 MKLKFNNEIGSSI
-2299 DMDNDEEPESPRPE
+2299 DMDDGEEPQSPRPE
-2313 PVPQVPKKKEIIINK
+2313 PAPQVPKKKEIIIKK

-2339 MKIEMSKQ
+2339 MKVEMSKQ

-2365 TEKSE
+2365 AEKSE

-2380 KPFVIKINKVSVKK
+2380 KPFVLKINKVSVKK

-2422 RQNKSLMLSHFFSK
+2422 KQNKSLMLSHFFSK
-2436 WKEETELEDN
+2436 WKKEKEFEDN
-2446 RILVTDSIRDIMRIY
+2446 RILGTDSIKDIMRIY

>member
-11 PSIATNNVTNKR
+11 PSTANNNVTNKR

-57 IITNIYK
+57 IITSIYK

-138 YYVKVNENNNNYNTF
+138 YYVKANENNNNYNTF

-162 VRTIMQTPSPDQEE
+162 VRTIMQTPSPDHEE

-190 RASKYNTNNYIRQNY
+190 RANKYNTNNYFRQNY

-252 NSTENQNQ
+252 NSNENQNQ
-260 LNQYQKLSKK
+260 LKQYQRLSKK

-395 YGMKNTDIGVRNK
+395 YGVKNTDIGVRNR

-561 CFDQTKLVPEN
+561 YFDPTKLVPEN

-585 YDKLVK
+585 YDKLIK

-659 DQGKNITFSNDDYDA
+659 DHGKNITFSNDDYDA

-764 PTKIVGLHKNNKINK
+764 PTKIVGLHKNNKNNK
-779 NEYSY
+779 NAYSY

-828 NNFYLSP
+828 NKFYLSP
-835 KEREEKNHKKNA
+835 KEREEKSHKKNA
-847 LSDIAITPILPN
+847 ISDIAITPILPN

-906 TNELYSYENEPISNE
+906 TNELYSYENEPISNG
-921 QFHLEQTHKE
+921 QSHFEQTHKK
-931 VEPLVLEKKVANA
+931 VEPLVLEKNVANV

-972 NEDFKKKKM
+972 NKDFKKKKM

-1056 QTSRPQIQFQ
+1056 QTSRPQMQFQ
-1066 EMLINKITNPDP
+1066 EMLINKITYPDP

-1086 QSEPKKERNW
+1086 QPELKKERDW

-1112 DNVKLTLSDTI
+1112 DNVKLTSSETI
-1123 NKPDTLNKE
+1123 NRPDTLNEE

-1143 DSIIRSD
+1143 NSIIRSD

-1192 NIKEEVEIKRVF
+1192 NIKEEVEIKKVF
-1204 GGLDIEKYGLFIER
+1204 GGLDIEKYGLFIEG

-1254 KEDEPISESNKEKI
+1254 KEDEPISESSKEKI
-1268 NKNNE
+1268 NNYKNNE

-1284 IKKSKPILE
+1284 IKKSKTILE

-1298 NNRFTVEKTNIKEK
+1298 KEPK
-1312 DPNKIQ
+1312 KIQ
-1318 NIDNCIQF
+1318 IIDNCIQF

-1337 LEKTNNEEINI
+1337 LEKINNEEINI

-1421 RSEKVQLVL
+1421 SSEKVQPVL

-1437 NRFTIEKVDDKNSIM
+1437 NRFTIEKVDDKDSIM

-1464 QSIEYI
+1464 QSIEYN

-1494 KALEVTKNDELSLIP
+1494 KALEVTKNDEISLIP

-1524 KKTNHIYSKF
+1524 KKTNHIYTKF
-1534 RDSKVVIS
+1534 KDSKVVIS
-1542 SQDPLEIKGTE
+1542 SQDQLEIKGTE
-1553 KPETQITPEITSEK
+1553 KPETQIMSEITSEK

-1603 KEWNNLEINKAKDLE
+1603 KGWNNLEINKSEDLE
-1618 LIKIQKEKENIKEE
+1618 LIKVQKEKENIKEE

-1645 DSLDIESMGVFI
+1645 DLLDIERMGVFI
-1657 DGSGKSQKIINQ
+1657 DGSRKSQKIINQ

-1678 AANERE
+1678 SASQRENEM
-1684 TELPSQQEHE
+1684 PSQQEQE
-1694 LRHSRRMDISNEPIS
+1694 LRHSRRKMNIANEPIS

-1734 ISHEPASEISA
+1734 KSHVPASEISA
-1745 TDKSNNIL
+1745 TDKNSNIL

-1760 SDSLMEK
+1760 SDSSMVK
-1767 IVIKENIK
+1767 MVVKDNIQI
-1775 TDEEIKPASEKVFQ
+1775 DEGIKPASEKAFQ
-1789 EAMFSLEK
+1789 EAKFRFEK

-1812 DIEDKKEEKSPREII
+1812 DNEDKIEEKSPREII
-1827 SLISKND
+1827 SIISKND

-1861 ITMKKTVKKTG
+1861 ITMKKTVKKTN
-1872 VLRKIFKNNQV
+1872 VIKKLFKDNQV
-1883 ISENQINIDGIKE
+1883 KSENQIYIEGIKE
-1896 PIPQQISTQ
+1896 PIPQKISTQ
-1905 DNLIEDGQKNKA
+1905 DNLIEDSQRNKA

-1927 RIESIDNLPSAKNKV
+1927 RIESIDDLPSAKNKV
-1942 MNNWIDSSSKEKA
+1942 MNSWIDSASNEKT

-1985 KFNNLSIVSDQINIE
+1985 KFNNLSIVQDRINIE
-2000 GGKEAKLP
+2000 GRKESELP
-2008 ILEDTIKKEE
+2008 LLEDTIKKEE
-2018 LVQLQKENDEL
+2018 LVQLQRENDEL
-2029 KNELENLHKGYDELK
+2029 KNELENLQKGYDELK
-2044 QKRNN
+2044 QKKHT

-2073 EEKEQKKI
+2073 EEKEQKKA
-2081 EETDNTFD
+2081 EEADNTFD
-2089 LEKRESKNTNNEI
+2089 LEKRDSKNTNNEI

-2113 KNNEICPDIQ
+2113 KNNEICTDIQ
-2123 LNISSIKKKSEENN
+2123 LNINSIKTKSEEKN
-2137 LGNNVVD
+2137 LGNNIID

-2169 DSQLL
+2169 DNQLL

-2182 EITGKNKN
+2182 ETTGKNKN
-2190 VSEMGSYQNDK
+2190 VSEMGLFQNDK

-2213 IKTGDADKERSMEN
+2213 IKAGDADKERSIEN
-2227 QHIYTG
+2227 QHMYTG
-2233 RNTLNDISNIEKI
+2233 KNTLNDISNMEKI

-2271 PISSINITDENDIQK
+2271 PTSSINITDENDNQK
-2286 MKLKLNNEIGLSI
+2286 MKLKLNNEIGSSI

-2313 PVPQVPKKKEIIINK
+2313 PVPQVPKKKKIIINK

-2365 TEKSE
+2365 AEKSE

-2436 WKEETELEDN
+2436 WKEETEFEDN

-2461 IVKYLIM
+2461 IVKYLVM
-2468 YAKVLKFKS
+2468 YAKILKFKS

>member
-1 MQRIVEDMQS
+1 MQRIVQDIQS
-11 PSIATNNVTNKR
+11 PSTATNNVTNKR

-42 KTYREENLEQENMNN
+42 KTYKEENLDQENMNN
-57 IITNIYK
+57 IITSIYK

-138 YYVKVNENNNNYNTF
+138 FYVKVNENNNNYNTF

-162 VRTIMQTPSPDQEE
+162 VRTYMQSPSPDHDE
-176 NVFYDEADEARTQI
+176 NLFYDEADEARTQI

-205 DKNAQSKR
+205 DRNAQGKR

-226 VEKNKKLYFRN
+226 VEKNKRLYFRN

-252 NSTENQNQ
+252 NSTENQNR
-260 LNQYQKLSKK
+260 LNQYQRLSKK

-276 YRRGQMK
+276 YRKGQMK

-289 NISDVSEDFMNQYRK
+289 NMSDVSEDFMNQYRK
-304 QQINENNN
+304 QQINDNNN

-327 YKNNNIDVEK
+327 YNNNNIDVEK
-337 TSEEESER
+337 ESEEESER
-345 RAEINAYND
+345 RQEINEYND

-368 PNQEIIITGRNINN
+368 PNQEIIITGRNINS

-395 YGMKNTDIGVRNK
+395 YGIKNTDREVRNR
-408 KIIIRKNI
+408 KILIKKNI

-522 NNEDEENENDN
+522 NNEEEDNENDN

-561 CFDQTKLVPEN
+561 YFDPTKLVPEN

-585 YDKLVK
+585 YDKLIK

-600 NELKQHQKYNT
+600 NELKQHHKNNT

-617 NNAHTTKKKEKNESE
+617 NNAHTTKRKEKNESE
-632 STIGSIK
+632 STIGSVK

-659 DQGKNITFSNDDYDA
+659 DHGKNITFSNDDYDA

-722 NPKEREKEN
+722 NPKDREKEN

-764 PTKIVGLHKNNKINK
+764 PTKIVGLHKNTKNNK

-796 HHSKTYP
+796 HHSKTFP

-811 INNNLIIIKHEE
+811 INNNLIIVKHEE

-835 KEREEKNHKKNA
+835 KESDEKNHKKNA
-847 LSDIAITPILPN
+847 LTDIAITPILPT

-879 IEIPTQKTTEE
+879 IEIPTQKTNEE

-895 DKETKNIGTEI
+895 DKEKKNIGTEI
-906 TNELYSYENEPISNE
+906 TTELYSYENEPVSNE
-921 QFHLEQTHKE
+921 QFHLEQTHKKI
-931 VEPLVLEKKVANA
+931 EPLVLEKEVVNV
-944 NIIKNKEYI
+944 NIIKNKEYT
-953 AEKKFDILEPDFN
+953 AEKKFDILEQEKNSDL
-966 NDIIID
+966 IID

-986 EHENELNIEKDKKFM
+986 EHENELNIEKDRKFV

-1045 NNLNTLNINGI
+1045 NNLTSININGI
-1056 QTSRPQIQFQ
+1056 QTNKPQMQFQ
-1066 EMLINKITNPDP
+1066 EMLINRITNPDP

-1086 QSEPKKERNW
+1086 QPESKKEKDW
-1096 TNLSVDKVNNI
+1096 TNLSVDNVNNI
-1107 ELNEN
+1107 ELNKN
-1112 DNVKLTLSDTI
+1112 DNVKLASLDTI
-1123 NKPDTLNKE
+1123 NRPDTLNEE

-1143 DSIIRSD
+1143 NSIIRSD

-1159 EDKLKKEKEWN
+1159 EDKLRKEKEWN

-1184 KPKPKEKE
+1184 KPKPKKEE
-1192 NIKEEVEIKRVF
+1192 NIKEEVEIKKVF
-1204 GGLDIEKYGLFIER
+1204 GSLDIEKYALSIEG
-1218 EEKSEKI
+1218 EGKSEE
-1225 SKPNLEIELVIKGK
+1225 N
-1239 DEKEVEKD
+1239 
-1247 RTDEEKQ
+1247 
-1254 KEDEPISESNKEKI
+1254 I
-1268 NKNNE
+1268 NYNNYE

-1284 IKKSKPILE
+1284 TKKSIPILR

-1312 DPNKIQ
+1312 EPQKSDRIQ
-1318 NIDNCIQF
+1318 NIDNCIQL
-1326 NIEKVEKKELP
+1326 NIEKVGKKELP
-1337 LEKTNNEEINI
+1337 LEKINIEEINI
-1348 LSQPR
+1348 ISQPR
-1353 EIISLISKNNE
+1353 EIISLISKNNEFTIDKTVPETNEQDTDTSDLIPKEIKITMKKTVKKTGVLRKEFKNNQVKSENNFNINSIEKAKPVLEQEVIENNRFTIEKVDEKDSIMVRRINPEELQIDQSIEYNIPVDEEIVKEKISNIISDNKNQNLKALEVTKNDELSLIPTVFKREIKIVTRKTLKKTNRIYTKFRDNKVLISSQDQLEIKGAEKPENQITSEIVSEKVAEHTVQVEISPIVKEQNISSVNEINILLESKLSTEKKWNNLEINKAEDLELIKEKKEKENIKEELDINKYIIKKKEFDLLDIESMGVFIDGKGKSQKIFNPYLETELVIKDANQRETEIPSQQEQKQELRHSRRKMNISNGPISEEKKLRYTTEIQPQEQTNISYSYQKISHEPSSDISAIDKNSNILRQRKELPSDSSNEKIFVKGNVQIDEGLKPASEQVFQETMFKLEKTNIDNCIQFNIERKYDSNNYEQIKLIEDKKEEKSPREIISLISKNDE

-1392 MKKTVKKTNVL
+1392 MKKTVKKTGVL

-1408 NNQIV
+1408 NNQI
-1413 NENKFDIN
+1413 IN
-1421 RSEKVQLVL
+1421 
-1430 EQEVIEN
+1430 
-1437 NRFTIEKVDDKNSIM
+1437 
-1452 VRRINPEDLQID
+1452 
-1464 QSIEYI
+1464 
-1470 IPVDE
+1470 
-1475 EKVKE
+1475 
-1480 KISNIISD
+1480 
-1488 NKKENL
+1488 
-1494 KALEVTKNDELSLIP
+1494 
-1509 TVFKR
+1509 
-1514 EIKIVTRKTL
+1514 
-1524 KKTNHIYSKF
+1524 
-1534 RDSKVVIS
+1534 
-1542 SQDPLEIKGTE
+1542 
-1553 KPETQITPEITSEK
+1553 
-1567 VEEHAVQ
+1567 
-1574 VEIAPIAKE
+1574 
-1583 QNISS
+1583 
-1588 VNEINILLES
+1588 
-1598 KLRTK
+1598 
-1603 KEWNNLEINKAKDLE
+1603 
-1618 LIKIQKEKENIKEE
+1618 
-1632 LDSNKYIIKKKEF
+1632 
-1645 DSLDIESMGVFI
+1645 
-1657 DGSGKSQKIINQ
+1657 
-1669 NLETELVIK
+1669 
-1678 AANERE
+1678 
-1684 TELPSQQEHE
+1684 
-1694 LRHSRRMDISNEPIS
+1694 
-1709 EEKKLRYTTEIQP
+1709 
-1722 QEQTN
+1722 
-1727 ISYSYQK
+1727 
-1734 ISHEPASEISA
+1734 
-1745 TDKSNNIL
+1745 
-1753 RQRKELP
+1753 
-1760 SDSLMEK
+1760 
-1767 IVIKENIK
+1767 
-1775 TDEEIKPASEKVFQ
+1775 
-1789 EAMFSLEK
+1789 
-1797 TNIDN
+1797 
-1802 CIQFNIDRKY
+1802 
-1812 DIEDKKEEKSPREII
+1812 
-1827 SLISKND
+1827 
-1834 EFTINKT
+1834 
-1841 APETNEQDTDTSD
+1841 
-1854 LIPKEIK
+1854 
-1861 ITMKKTVKKTG
+1861 
-1872 VLRKIFKNNQV
+1872 
-1883 ISENQINIDGIKE
+1883 ENQINIEGIKE
-1896 PIPQQISTQ
+1896 PIAQQISTQ
-1905 DNLIEDGQKNKA
+1905 DNIIEDSQRNKA
-1917 QNEIEKISEM
+1917 PNEIEKSSEI
-1927 RIESIDNLPSAKNKV
+1927 RIESIDNLPSVKNKI
-1942 MNNWIDSSSKEKA
+1942 MNNWIDSVSKEKT

-1963 PPKREI
+1963 PPKREV
-1969 KITMKK
+1969 KITMRK
-1975 TTKKTNNIYK
+1975 TIKKTNNIYK
-1985 KFNNLSIVSDQINIE
+1985 KFNNLSTVKDQLNIE
-2000 GGKEAKLP
+2000 GGKKSELP
-2008 ILEDTIKKEE
+2008 LLKDTIKKEE

-2029 KNELENLHKGYDELK
+2029 KNEIENLHKGYEELK
-2044 QKRNN
+2044 QKKNT

-2073 EEKEQKKI
+2073 EKKERKNAEGI
-2081 EETDNTFD
+2081 DNTFD
-2089 LEKRESKNTNNEI
+2089 LEKREFKNTNNEI

-2113 KNNEICPDIQ
+2113 NNNKICTNIQ
-2123 LNISSIKKKSEENN
+2123 LNISNIKTKSEEKKY
-2137 LGNNVVD
+2137 LGNNVID
-2144 KVVDVQLLHAKMQK
+2144 KVVDIQLLHAKMQK

-2182 EITGKNKN
+2182 EITDKNKN
-2190 VSEMGSYQNDK
+2190 VSEMGLYQNNK

-2213 IKTGDADKERSMEN
+2213 NKTGDADKERSIEN

-2233 RNTLNDISNIEKI
+2233 RNILNDISNIEKI

-2271 PISSINITDENDIQK
+2271 PTSSINITDENDNQK
-2286 MKLKLNNEIGLSI
+2286 MKLKLNNEIGSSI
-2299 DMDNDEEPESPRPE
+2299 DMDDDEEPQSPRPE
-2313 PVPQVPKKKEIIINK
+2313 PVPQVPKKKEIIIKK

-2339 MKIEMSKQ
+2339 MKVEMSKQ

-2365 TEKSE
+2365 AEKSE

-2380 KPFVIKINKVSVKK
+2380 KPFVLKINKVSVKK

-2422 RQNKSLMLSHFFSK
+2422 KQNKSLMLSHFFSK
-2436 WKEETELEDN
+2436 WKKEKEFEDN
-2446 RILVTDSIRDIMRIY
+2446 RILGTDSIKDIMRIY

>member
-1 MQRIVEDMQS
+1 MQRIVQDIQS
-11 PSIATNNVTNKR
+11 PSTATNNVTNKR

-42 KTYREENLEQENMNN
+42 KTYKEENLDQENMNN
-57 IITNIYK
+57 IITSIYK

-138 YYVKVNENNNNYNTF
+138 FYVKVNENNNNYNTF

-162 VRTIMQTPSPDQEE
+162 VRTYMQSPSPDHDE
-176 NVFYDEADEARTQI
+176 NLFYDEADEARTQI

-205 DKNAQSKR
+205 DRNAHGKR

-226 VEKNKKLYFRN
+226 VEKNKRLYFRN

-252 NSTENQNQ
+252 NSTENQNR
-260 LNQYQKLSKK
+260 LNQYQRLSKK

-276 YRRGQMK
+276 YRKGQMK

-289 NISDVSEDFMNQYRK
+289 NMSDVSEDFMNQYRK
-304 QQINENNN
+304 QQINDNNN

-327 YKNNNIDVEK
+327 YNNNNIDVEK
-337 TSEEESER
+337 ESEEESER
-345 RAEINAYND
+345 RQEINEYND

-368 PNQEIIITGRNINN
+368 PNQEIIITGRNINS

-395 YGMKNTDIGVRNK
+395 YGIKNTDREVRNR
-408 KIIIRKNI
+408 KILIKKNI

-522 NNEDEENENDN
+522 NNEEEDNENDN

-561 CFDQTKLVPEN
+561 YFDPTKLVPEN

-585 YDKLVK
+585 YDKLIK

-600 NELKQHQKYNT
+600 NELKQHHKNNT

-617 NNAHTTKKKEKNESE
+617 NNAHTTKRKEKNESE
-632 STIGSIK
+632 STIGSVK

-659 DQGKNITFSNDDYDA
+659 DHGKNITFSNDDYDA

-722 NPKEREKEN
+722 NPKDREKEN

-764 PTKIVGLHKNNKINK
+764 PTKIVGLHKNTKNNK

-796 HHSKTYP
+796 HHSKTFP

-811 INNNLIIIKHEE
+811 INNNLIIVKHEE

-835 KEREEKNHKKNA
+835 KESDEKNHKKNA
-847 LSDIAITPILPN
+847 LTDIAITPILPT

-895 DKETKNIGTEI
+895 DKEKKNIGTEI
-906 TNELYSYENEPISNE
+906 TTELYSYENEPVSNE
-921 QFHLEQTHKE
+921 QFHLEQTHKKI
-931 VEPLVLEKKVANA
+931 EPLVLEKEVVNV
-944 NIIKNKEYI
+944 NIIKNKEHT
-953 AEKKFDILEPDFN
+953 AEKKFDILEQEKNSDL
-966 NDIIID
+966 IID

-986 EHENELNIEKDKKFM
+986 EHENELNIEKDRKFV

-1045 NNLNTLNINGI
+1045 NNLNALNINGI
-1056 QTSRPQIQFQ
+1056 QTNKPQMQFQ
-1066 EMLINKITNPDP
+1066 EMLINRITNPDP

-1086 QSEPKKERNW
+1086 QPESKKERDW
-1096 TNLSVDKVNNI
+1096 TNLSVDNVNNI

-1112 DNVKLTLSDTI
+1112 DNVKLASLDTI
-1123 NKPDTLNKE
+1123 NRPDTLNEE

-1143 DSIIRSD
+1143 NSIIRSD

-1159 EDKLKKEKEWN
+1159 EDKLRKEKEWN

-1184 KPKPKEKE
+1184 KPKPKKEE
-1192 NIKEEVEIKRVF
+1192 NIKEEVEIKKVF
-1204 GGLDIEKYGLFIER
+1204 GSLDIEKYALSIEG
-1218 EEKSEKI
+1218 EGKSEE
-1225 SKPNLEIELVIKGK
+1225 N
-1239 DEKEVEKD
+1239 
-1247 RTDEEKQ
+1247 
-1254 KEDEPISESNKEKI
+1254 I
-1268 NKNNE
+1268 NYNNYE

-1279 LNIIA
+1279 LNIIST
-1284 IKKSKPILE
+1284 KKSIPILR

-1312 DPNKIQ
+1312 EPQKSDRIQ
-1318 NIDNCIQF
+1318 NIDNCIQL
-1326 NIEKVEKKELP
+1326 NIEKVGKKELP
-1337 LEKTNNEEINI
+1337 LEKINSEEINI
-1348 LSQPR
+1348 ISQPR

-1370 APETNEQDT
+1370 IPETNEQDT

-1392 MKKTVKKTNVL
+1392 MKKTVKKTGVL

-1408 NNQIV
+1408 NNQV
-1413 NENKFDIN
+1413 KSESNFNIN
-1421 RSEKVQLVL
+1421 SIEKAKPVF
-1430 EQEVIEN
+1430 EQEIIEN
-1437 NRFTIEKVDDKNSIM
+1437 NRFTIEKVDEKDSIM
-1452 VRRINPEDLQID
+1452 VRRINPEELQID
-1464 QSIEYI
+1464 QSIDYY

-1488 NKKENL
+1488 NKNQNL

-1524 KKTNHIYSKF
+1524 KKTNRIYTKF
-1534 RDSKVVIS
+1534 RDNKVLIS
-1542 SQDPLEIKGTE
+1542 SQDQLEIKGAE
-1553 KPETQITPEITSEK
+1553 KPENQITSEIVSEK
-1567 VEEHAVQ
+1567 VAEHTVQ
-1574 VEIAPIAKE
+1574 VEISPIVKE

-1598 KLRTK
+1598 KLSTE
-1603 KEWNNLEINKAKDLE
+1603 KEWNNLEINKAEDLE
-1618 LIKIQKEKENIKEE
+1618 LIKEKKEKENIKEE
-1632 LDSNKYIIKKKEF
+1632 LDINKYIIKKKEF
-1645 DSLDIESMGVFI
+1645 DLLDIESMGVFI
-1657 DGSGKSQKIINQ
+1657 DGKGKSQKIFNPY
-1669 NLETELVIK
+1669 LETELVIK
-1678 AANERE
+1678 DSNQRE
-1684 TELPSQQEHE
+1684 TEIPSQQEQKQE
-1694 LRHSRRMDISNEPIS
+1694 LRHSRRKMNISNGPIS

-1734 ISHEPASEISA
+1734 ISHEPSSDISA
-1745 TDKSNNIL
+1745 TDKNSNIL

-1760 SDSLMEK
+1760 SDSSNEK
-1767 IVIKENIK
+1767 IFVKGNVQI
-1775 TDEEIKPASEKVFQ
+1775 DEGLKPTSEQVFQ
-1789 EAMFSLEK
+1789 ETMFTLEK

-1802 CIQFNIDRKY
+1802 CIQFNIERKY
-1812 DIEDKKEEKSPREII
+1812 DSNNYEQIKLIEDKKEEKSPREII

-1834 EFTINKT
+1834 EFTIDKT
-1841 APETNEQDTDTSD
+1841 APETNEQNTDTSD

-1872 VLRKIFKNNQV
+1872 VLRKEFKNNE
-1883 ISENQINIDGIKE
+1883 IINENQINIEGIKE
-1896 PIPQQISTQ
+1896 PIAQQISTQ
-1905 DNLIEDGQKNKA
+1905 DNIIEDSQRNKA
-1917 QNEIEKISEM
+1917 PNEIEKSSEI
-1927 RIESIDNLPSAKNKV
+1927 RIESIDNLPSVKNKI
-1942 MNNWIDSSSKEKA
+1942 MNNWIDSVSKEKT

-1963 PPKREI
+1963 PPKREV
-1969 KITMKK
+1969 KITMRK
-1975 TTKKTNNIYK
+1975 TIKKTNNIYK
-1985 KFNNLSIVSDQINIE
+1985 KFNNLSTVKDQLNIE
-2000 GGKEAKLP
+2000 GGKKSELP
-2008 ILEDTIKKEE
+2008 LLKDTIKKEE

-2029 KNELENLHKGYDELK
+2029 KNELENLHKGYEELK
-2044 QKRNN
+2044 QKKNT

-2073 EEKEQKKI
+2073 EKKERKNAEGI
-2081 EETDNTFD
+2081 DNTFD
-2089 LEKRESKNTNNEI
+2089 LEKREFKNTNNEI

-2113 KNNEICPDIQ
+2113 NNNKICTNIQ
-2123 LNISSIKKKSEENN
+2123 LNISNIKTKSEEKIN
-2137 LGNNVVD
+2137 LGNNVID
-2144 KVVDVQLLHAKMQK
+2144 KVVDIQLLHAKMQK

-2182 EITGKNKN
+2182 EITDKNKN
-2190 VSEMGSYQNDK
+2190 VSEMGLYQNNK

-2213 IKTGDADKERSMEN
+2213 NKTGDADKERSIEN

-2233 RNTLNDISNIEKI
+2233 RNILNDISNIEKI

-2271 PISSINITDENDIQK
+2271 PTSSINITDENDNQK
-2286 MKLKLNNEIGLSI
+2286 MKLKFNNEIGSSI
-2299 DMDNDEEPESPRPE
+2299 DMDDGEEPQSPRPE
-2313 PVPQVPKKKEIIINK
+2313 PAPQVPKKKEIIIKK

-2339 MKIEMSKQ
+2339 MKVEMSKQ

-2365 TEKSE
+2365 AEKSE

-2380 KPFVIKINKVSVKK
+2380 KPFVLKINKVSVKK

-2422 RQNKSLMLSHFFSK
+2422 KQNKSLMLSHFFSK
-2436 WKEETELEDN
+2436 WKKEKEFEDN
-2446 RILVTDSIRDIMRIY
+2446 RILGTDSIKDIMRIY

-2484 SHNKNKNK
+2484 SNNKNKNK

>member
-1 MQRIVEDMQS
+1 MQRIVQDIQS
-11 PSIATNNVTNKR
+11 PSTATNNVTNKR

-42 KTYREENLEQENMNN
+42 KTYKEENLDQENMNN
-57 IITNIYK
+57 IITSIYK

-138 YYVKVNENNNNYNTF
+138 FYVKVNENNNNYNTF

-162 VRTIMQTPSPDQEE
+162 VRTYMQSPSPDHDE
-176 NVFYDEADEARTQI
+176 NLFYDEADEARTQI

-205 DKNAQSKR
+205 DRNAQGKR

-226 VEKNKKLYFRN
+226 VEKNKRLYFRN

-252 NSTENQNQ
+252 NSTENQNR
-260 LNQYQKLSKK
+260 LNQYQRLSKK

-276 YRRGQMK
+276 YRKGQMK

-289 NISDVSEDFMNQYRK
+289 NMSDVSEDFMNQYRK
-304 QQINENNN
+304 QQINDNNN

-327 YKNNNIDVEK
+327 YNNNNIDVEK
-337 TSEEESER
+337 ESEEESER
-345 RAEINAYND
+345 RQEINEYND

-368 PNQEIIITGRNINN
+368 PNQEIIITGRNINS

-395 YGMKNTDIGVRNK
+395 YGIKNTDREVRNR
-408 KIIIRKNI
+408 KILIKKNI

-522 NNEDEENENDN
+522 NNEEEDNENDN

-561 CFDQTKLVPEN
+561 YFDPTKLVPEN

-585 YDKLVK
+585 YDKLIK

-600 NELKQHQKYNT
+600 NELKQHHKNNT

-617 NNAHTTKKKEKNESE
+617 NNAHTTKRKEKNESE
-632 STIGSIK
+632 STIGSVK

-659 DQGKNITFSNDDYDA
+659 DHGKNITFSNDDYDA

-722 NPKEREKEN
+722 NPKDREKEN

-764 PTKIVGLHKNNKINK
+764 PTKIVGLHKNTKNNK

-796 HHSKTYP
+796 HHSKTFP

-811 INNNLIIIKHEE
+811 INNNLIIVKHEE

-835 KEREEKNHKKNA
+835 KESDEKNHKKNA
-847 LSDIAITPILPN
+847 LTDIAITPILPT

-895 DKETKNIGTEI
+895 DKEKKNIGTEI
-906 TNELYSYENEPISNE
+906 TTELYSYKNEPASND
-921 QFHLEQTHKE
+921 QFHLEQTHKKI
-931 VEPLVLEKKVANA
+931 EPLVLEKEVANV
-944 NIIKNKEYI
+944 NIIKNKEYT
-953 AEKKFDILEPDFN
+953 AEKKFDILEQEKNSDL
-966 NDIIID
+966 IID

-986 EHENELNIEKDKKFM
+986 EHENELNIEKDRKFV

-1045 NNLNTLNINGI
+1045 NNLTSININGI
-1056 QTSRPQIQFQ
+1056 QTNKPQMQFQ
-1066 EMLINKITNPDP
+1066 EMLINRITNPDP

-1086 QSEPKKERNW
+1086 QPESKKERDW
-1096 TNLSVDKVNNI
+1096 TNLSVDNVNNI

-1112 DNVKLTLSDTI
+1112 DNVKLASLDTI
-1123 NKPDTLNKE
+1123 NRPDTLNEE

-1143 DSIIRSD
+1143 NSIIRSD

-1159 EDKLKKEKEWN
+1159 EDKLRKEKEWN

-1184 KPKPKEKE
+1184 KPKPKKEE
-1192 NIKEEVEIKRVF
+1192 NIKEEVEIKKVF
-1204 GGLDIEKYGLFIER
+1204 ESLDIEKYALSIEG
-1218 EEKSEKI
+1218 EGKSEE
-1225 SKPNLEIELVIKGK
+1225 N
-1239 DEKEVEKD
+1239 
-1247 RTDEEKQ
+1247 
-1254 KEDEPISESNKEKI
+1254 I
-1268 NKNNE
+1268 NYNNYE

-1284 IKKSKPILE
+1284 TKKSIPILR

-1312 DPNKIQ
+1312 EPQKSDRIQ
-1318 NIDNCIQF
+1318 NIDNCIQL
-1326 NIEKVEKKELP
+1326 NIEKVGKKELP
-1337 LEKTNNEEINI
+1337 LEKINSEEINI
-1348 LSQPR
+1348 ISQPR

-1370 APETNEQDT
+1370 IPETNEQDT

-1392 MKKTVKKTNVL
+1392 MKKTVKKTGVL

-1408 NNQIV
+1408 NNQV
-1413 NENKFDIN
+1413 K
-1421 RSEKVQLVL
+1421 SESNFNFNSIEKAKPVL
-1430 EQEVIEN
+1430 EQEIIEN
-1437 NRFTIEKVDDKNSIM
+1437 NRFTIEKVDEKDSIM
-1452 VRRINPEDLQID
+1452 VRRINPEELQID
-1464 QSIEYI
+1464 QSIEYN

-1488 NKKENL
+1488 NKNQNL

-1524 KKTNHIYSKF
+1524 KKTNRIYTKF
-1534 RDSKVVIS
+1534 RDNKVLIS
-1542 SQDPLEIKGTE
+1542 SQDQLEIKGAE
-1553 KPETQITPEITSEK
+1553 KPENQITSEIASEK
-1567 VEEHAVQ
+1567 VAEHAVQ
-1574 VEIAPIAKE
+1574 VEISPIAKE

-1598 KLRTK
+1598 KLSTEK
-1603 KEWNNLEINKAKDLE
+1603 KWNNLEINKAEDLE
-1618 LIKIQKEKENIKEE
+1618 LIKEKKEKEKEKENIKEE
-1632 LDSNKYIIKKKEF
+1632 LDTNKYIIKKKEF
-1645 DSLDIESMGVFI
+1645 DLLDIESMGVFI
-1657 DGSGKSQKIINQ
+1657 DGKGKSQKIFNPY
-1669 NLETELVIK
+1669 LETELVIK
-1678 AANERE
+1678 DANQRE
-1684 TELPSQQEHE
+1684 TEIPSQQEQKQE
-1694 LRHSRRMDISNEPIS
+1694 LRHSRRKMNISNGPIS

-1734 ISHEPASEISA
+1734 ISHEPSSDISA
-1745 TDKSNNIL
+1745 TDKKNNIL
-1753 RQRKELP
+1753 RQRKEVP
-1760 SDSLMEK
+1760 SDSSNEK
-1767 IVIKENIK
+1767 IFVKGNVQI
-1775 TDEEIKPASEKVFQ
+1775 DEGLKPASEQVFQ
-1789 EAMFSLEK
+1789 ETMFTLEK

-1802 CIQFNIDRKY
+1802 CIQFNIERKY
-1812 DIEDKKEEKSPREII
+1812 DSNNYEQIKLIEDKKEEKSPREII

-1834 EFTINKT
+1834 EFTIDKT
-1841 APETNEQDTDTSD
+1841 APQTNEQDTDTSD

-1872 VLRKIFKNNQV
+1872 VLRKEFKNNQ
-1883 ISENQINIDGIKE
+1883 IINENQINIEGIKE
-1896 PIPQQISTQ
+1896 PIAQQISTQ
-1905 DNLIEDGQKNKA
+1905 DNIIEDSQRNKA
-1917 QNEIEKISEM
+1917 PNEIEKSSEI
-1927 RIESIDNLPSAKNKV
+1927 RIESIDNLPSVKNKI
-1942 MNNWIDSSSKEKA
+1942 MNNWIDSVSKEKT

-1963 PPKREI
+1963 PPKREV
-1969 KITMKK
+1969 KITMRK
-1975 TTKKTNNIYK
+1975 TIKKTNNIYK
-1985 KFNNLSIVSDQINIE
+1985 KFNNLSIVEDQLNIE
-2000 GGKEAKLP
+2000 GGKKSELP
-2008 ILEDTIKKEE
+2008 LLKDTIKKED

-2029 KNELENLHKGYDELK
+2029 KNELENLHKGYEELK
-2044 QKRNN
+2044 QKKNT

-2073 EEKEQKKI
+2073 EKKERKNAEGI
-2081 EETDNTFD
+2081 DNTFD
-2089 LEKRESKNTNNEI
+2089 LEKREFKNTNNEI

-2113 KNNEICPDIQ
+2113 NNNKICTNIQ
-2123 LNISSIKKKSEENN
+2123 LNISNIKTKSEEKIN
-2137 LGNNVVD
+2137 LGNNVIN
-2144 KVVDVQLLHAKMQK
+2144 KVVDIQLLHAKMQK

-2182 EITGKNKN
+2182 EITDKNKN
-2190 VSEMGSYQNDK
+2190 VSEMGLYQNNK

-2213 IKTGDADKERSMEN
+2213 NKTGDADKERSIEN

-2233 RNTLNDISNIEKI
+2233 RNILNDISNIEKI

-2271 PISSINITDENDIQK
+2271 PTSSINITEENDNQK
-2286 MKLKLNNEIGLSI
+2286 MKLKLNNEIGSSI
-2299 DMDNDEEPESPRPE
+2299 DMDDDEEPQSPRPE
-2313 PVPQVPKKKEIIINK
+2313 PVPQVPKKKEIIIKK

-2339 MKIEMSKQ
+2339 MKVEMSKQ

-2365 TEKSE
+2365 AEKSE

-2380 KPFVIKINKVSVKK
+2380 KPFVLKINKVSVKK

-2422 RQNKSLMLSHFFSK
+2422 KQNKSLMLSHFFSK
-2436 WKEETELEDN
+2436 WKKEKEFEDN
-2446 RILVTDSIRDIMRIY
+2446 RILGTDSIKDIMRIY